1 MSRFCCSAQMVAALG
16 LTVVLAGCGT
26 VELFGQYDLPE
37 SPEVA
42 AAPWPR
48 LIDTPSAPPVGT
60 YSAAVPDPAEGA
72 LAQGELG
79 AVAAAARARAAELSQ
94 PVIGD
99 AERAA
104 MLAAAG
110 RPR

>member
-1 MSRFCCSAQMVAALG
+1 MVAVASALAA
-16 LTVVLAGCGT
+16 LSGCGT
-26 VELFGQYDLPE
+26 VELFGRYNVPE

-48 LIDTPSAPPVGT
+48 LIDTPAAPPVGV
-60 YSAAVPDPAEGA
+60 YSAAVPDPVEGVA
-72 LAQGELG
+72 AQSERG
-79 AVAAAARARAAELSQ
+79 AAAAGAEARAAALAE

-104 MLAAAG
+104 MLAAA
-110 RPR
+110 RRAR